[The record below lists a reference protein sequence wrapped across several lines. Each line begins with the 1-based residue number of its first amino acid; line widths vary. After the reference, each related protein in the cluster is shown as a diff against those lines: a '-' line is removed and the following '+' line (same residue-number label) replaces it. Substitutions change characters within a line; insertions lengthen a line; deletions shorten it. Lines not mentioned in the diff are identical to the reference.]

1 MRRRFAHARTLAVA
15 LALGGVG
22 AALAGCARTMIAERA
37 RTDYAPADGMAEMD
51 FWYALPGR
59 IAVSNDEALHA
70 LVLLEDSGHMPRGY
84 AERVAHAKARGWVP
98 ESWDE
103 PAEAA
108 VQRGTLARAIVRV
121 CGIKGGVIM
130 RVFGPVPRYALRE
143 LVYLGIMPSSTE
155 NQTISGLDFLGVVS
169 KAQDYITL
177 SREREAAPEPAGVPP
192 GPPPA
197 GPSRTG

>member
-1 MRRRFAHARTLAVA
+1 MSRRPAHACLTLAA
-15 LALGGVG
+15 ALGLV
-22 AALAGCARTMIAERA
+22 AAATGCARTMISERA
-37 RTDYAPADGMAEMD
+37 RTDYAPADSMAEMD
-51 FWYALPGR
+51 FWYSLPGR

-70 LVLLEDSGHMPRGY
+70 LVLLENSGRTPHGY
-84 AERVAHAKARGWVP
+84 EERVSYAKARGWVS

-108 VQRGTLARAIVRV
+108 VQRGTLARGIVQV

-143 LVYLGIMPSSTE
+143 LVYLGIMPPSTE

-169 KAQDYITL
+169 KAQDYITIQ
-177 SREREAAPEPAGVPP
+177 REKDLPDQSAGRAPAPP
-192 GPPPA
+192 TGPT
-197 GPSRTG
+197 RTG